1 MLEVLRRIV
10 QAVNGAADLDEALG
24 IIVGRVKEAMG
35 VDVASVYLRASA
47 SHDYVLKAT
56 DGLNPAAVGRVRLR
70 EDEGLVGLVGTRRE
84 PVNLEDAASHPH
96 YRYFPE
102 TGEERYNSFLGVPII
117 HYRRLLGVLVVQQR
131 SSRRFAEEEVDFL
144 VTISAQLAGAIIHAA
159 RTGESAELAETVPPG
174 TQFLEGVKGASGV
187 ALGTILVLRP
197 TTDLAAVPDRPAVD
211 PEAEVAAFHGALDT
225 VGQELSAGSERLRG
239 LVSDDAHLLFAAYR
253 LVLDSETI
261 AAEVERRIRDGL
273 WAPAALRDTIS
284 SQARV
289 FDTMDD
295 DYLRARGDDVR
306 NIGQLIMAQ
315 LLRQDTEVRDY
326 PPNTVLVGDFI
337 GITHVAD
344 VPMERLAGIA
354 CTRGSAMSHV
364 AVLANSLG
372 IPAVM
377 GLGEL
382 PLERLAGREMVVDG
396 YRGRVCIDPA
406 PPIRNEYV
414 RLLQEERE
422 LDRELVHLRALP
434 AETRDGFRV
443 TLQVNSGLLADI
455 GPSQETG
462 SEGVGLYRTEFPF
475 MVRQSFPG
483 EEEQVRIYRRV
494 LAAFA
499 PLPVTMRTLDVGG
512 DKVLPY
518 FPIEEENPFLGWR
531 GIRFT
536 LDHPEIFLTQIRAML
551 RADMG
556 VGNLRLLLPMV
567 SQLGELDEALELLR
581 HAHEELQEDGYTPRL
596 PEVGVMLEVPS
607 LIYQMDGVLE
617 RVDFVSIG
625 TNDLT
630 QYLLAVDRNNAR
642 VANLY
647 DGLHPSVLRAMTQ
660 VVADCHRHRKSVSVC
675 GEMAGDPAGAYLLV
689 AMGVDGLSMSA
700 SSLPRIKWLIRT
712 IRRTDA
718 RALLARVLDMVEPL
732 AIRTRLYQELD
743 RQGLGSL
750 VRAGR

>member
-10 QAVNGAADLDEALG
+10 QTVNGATDLEEALG
-24 IIVGRVKEAMG
+24 IIVSRVKEAMA
-35 VDVASVYLRASA
+35 VDVASVYLRGSV

-56 DGLNPAAVGRVRLR
+56 DGLNTAAVGRVRLHP
-70 EDEGLVGLVGTRRE
+70 EEGLVGLVGSRRE
-84 PVNLEDAASHPH
+84 PVNLEDASRHPN

-131 SSRRFAEEEVDFL
+131 SPRRFAEDEVDFL

-159 RTGESAELAETVPPG
+159 RIGESAELAEPPAPG
-174 TQFLEGVKGASGV
+174 TQFLDGVKGAAGV
-187 ALGTILVLRP
+187 GMGTILVLRP
-197 TTDLAAVPDRPAVD
+197 TTDLSAVPDREADD
-211 PEAEVAAFHGALDT
+211 PETEVAAFHGALDA
-225 VGQELSAGSERLRG
+225 VGQELAAGSERLRG
-239 LVSDDAHLLFAAYR
+239 VVSDDAHLLFASYR

-261 AAEVERRIRDGL
+261 AAEVERRIREGL
-273 WAPAALRDTIS
+273 WAPAALRDTIA

-289 FDTMDD
+289 FDAMDN

-326 PPNTVLVGDFI
+326 PPNTILVGDFI

-344 VPMERLAGIA
+344 VPLERLSGIA

-377 GLGEL
+377 GLGDL
-382 PLERLAGREMVVDG
+382 PLERLAGREMIVDG
-396 YRGRVCIDPA
+396 YRGRVCIEPA
-406 PPIRNEYV
+406 PPIRNEYG
-414 RLLQEERE
+414 RLLREEQE
-422 LDRELVHLRALP
+422 LDRELAHLRELP
-434 AETRDGFRV
+434 AETPDGHRLS
-443 TLQVNSGLLADI
+443 LQVNSGLLADL

-462 SEGVGLYRTEFPF
+462 AEGVGLYRTEFPF
-475 MVRQSFPG
+475 IVRQSFPG
-483 EEEQVRIYRRV
+483 EEEQVRIYQRV
-494 LAAFA
+494 LSAFA

-536 LDHPEIFLTQIRAML
+536 LDHPEIFLTQLRAML

-567 SQLGELDEALELLR
+567 THLGELDEALELLR
-581 HAHEELQEDGYTPRL
+581 HAHQELREDGYEPRL

-607 LIYQMDGVLE
+607 LIYQMDGVLD

-630 QYLLAVDRNNAR
+630 QYLLAVDRNNTR
-642 VANLY
+642 VAPLY
-647 DGLHPSVLRAMTQ
+647 DGVHPAVLRAMSQ
-660 VVADCHRHRKSVSVC
+660 VVEACHARGKPVSVC
-675 GEMAGDPAGAYLLV
+675 GEMAGDPAGACLLLG
-689 AMGVDGLSMSA
+689 MGVDALSMSA
-700 SSLPRIKWLIRT
+700 SSLPRIKWLVRT
-712 IRRTDA
+712 VRQEDA
-718 RALLARVLDMVEPL
+718 RALLAELIQVVEPL
-732 AIRTRLYQELD
+732 AIRTRLYGELES
-743 RQGLGSL
+743 RGLGSL